1 MIKFLIKTN
10 KEKTKF
16 FEIFAFILLI
26 AISLVSPII
35 VHYFG
40 LKGTEYLPIF
50 FALSLGSYILNPL
63 PLITLSIISPLINS
77 IITGMPQIPILY
89 FLIFEG
95 FIFSIL
101 ISLLISLLKNKLSFF
116 ILAPLSFI
124 IARFS
129 SILIVFLLNENIAI
143 WFNGIVNGY
152 KGIIIN
158 SLFALASY
166 FILKNAKKN

>member
-1 MIKFLIKTN
+1 MIKFLTKTN
-10 KEKTKF
+10 NEKTKF

-26 AISLVSPII
+26 AISLISPII

-50 FALSLGSYILNPL
+50 FALSLGAYILNPIS
-63 PLITLSIISPLINS
+63 LITLSIISPLMNS
-77 IITGMPQIPILY
+77 ILTGMPQIPILY

-101 ISLLISLLKNKLSFF
+101 ISILKNKFPFF

-124 IARFS
+124 VARFS
-129 SILIVFLLNENIAI
+129 SILLAFLLNENIEI
-143 WFNGIVNGY
+143 WLNGIVNGY

-158 SLFALASY
+158 SIFALSAY
-166 FILKNAKKN
+166 FIFKDRFKI

>member
-1 MIKFLIKTN
+1 MIKYLIKEN

-16 FEIFAFILLI
+16 FEISAFILLI
-26 AISLVSPII
+26 AISLGSPIL

-63 PLITLSIISPLINS
+63 TLIILSIVSPLINLV
-77 IITGMPQIPILY
+77 ITGMPQVPILY

-101 ISLLISLLKNKLSFF
+101 ISSLKNKFPFF

-124 IARFS
+124 SARFS
-129 SILIVFLLNENIAI
+129 SILLVFLLNENIEI
-143 WFNGIVNGY
+143 WFNGIINGY
-152 KGIIIN
+152 KGIIVN
-158 SLFALASY
+158 SLFAIAAY
-166 FILKNAKKN
+166 FIFKNKFKI

>member
-1 MIKFLIKTN
+1 MKTN

-16 FEIFAFILLI
+16 FEISAFILLI
-26 AISLVSPII
+26 AISLGSPII

-50 FALSLGSYILNPL
+50 FALSLGSYILNPIS
-63 PLITLSIISPLINS
+63 LITLSIISPLMNS

-95 FIFSIL
+95 VIFSIL
-101 ISLLISLLKNKLSFF
+101 ISLLKNKLPFF
-116 ILAPLSFI
+116 ILSPLSFI

-129 SILIVFLLNENIAI
+129 SILLVFLLNENIEI

-152 KGIIIN
+152 KGIIVN
-158 SLFALASY
+158 SLFSLAVY
-166 FILKNAKKN
+166 FIFKNRLKNI

>member
-1 MIKFLIKTN
+1 MGRLT
-10 KEKTKF
+10 
-16 FEIFAFILLI
+16 
-26 AISLVSPII
+26 
-35 VHYFG
+35 
-40 LKGTEYLPIF
+40 
-50 FALSLGSYILNPL
+50 LNPL

-95 FIFSIL
+95 FIFSI
-101 ISLLISLLKNKLSFF
+101 LISLLKNKLSFF

>member
-10 KEKTKF
+10 NEKTKF
-16 FEIFAFILLI
+16 FEIFAFTLLI
-26 AISLVSPII
+26 AISLVSPIV

-50 FALSLGSYILNPL
+50 FALSLGAYILNPIS
-63 PLITLSIISPLINS
+63 LITLSIASPLINS

-89 FLIFEG
+89 FLILEG

-101 ISLLISLLKNKLSFF
+101 ISPLKNKFPFF

-124 IARFS
+124 VARFS
-129 SILIVFLLNENIAI
+129 SILLAFLLNENIAI

-158 SLFALASY
+158 SIFALAAY
-166 FILKNAKKN
+166 FIFKNRFKI

>member
-101 ISLLISLLKNKLSFF
+101 ISLLKNKLSFF

-129 SILIVFLLNENIAI
+129 SILIVFLLNENITI

>member
-10 KEKTKF
+10 NEKTKF

-26 AISLVSPII
+26 AISLGSPIV

-50 FALSLGSYILNPL
+50 FALSLGAYILNPIS
-63 PLITLSIISPLINS
+63 LITLSIASPLINS
-77 IITGMPQIPILY
+77 IITGMPKIPILY

-101 ISLLISLLKNKLSFF
+101 ISILKNKLQFF

-124 IARFS
+124 VARFS
-129 SILIVFLLNENIAI
+129 SILLVFLLNENIAI

-158 SLFALASY
+158 SIFALATY
-166 FILKNAKKN
+166 FIFKNRFQI

>member
-1 MIKFLIKTN
+1 MIKHIT
-10 KEKTKF
+10 KEKTKL
-16 FEIFAFILLI
+16 FEILAFILLI
-26 AISLVSPII
+26 GISLGSPIV

-50 FALSLGSYILNPL
+50 FALSLASYILNPL
-63 PLITLSIISPLINS
+63 SLITLAIVSPLINS

-101 ISLLISLLKNKLSFF
+101 ISLLKNKLPFF
-116 ILAPLSFI
+116 ILSPLSFI
-124 IARFS
+124 VARFS
-129 SILIVFLLNENIAI
+129 SILLVFLLKENIAI
-143 WFNGIVNGY
+143 WFNGFLKGY

-158 SLFALASY
+158 SLFAIATY
-166 FILKNAKKN
+166 FIFKNRLKNI

>member
-10 KEKTKF
+10 KEKIKF
-16 FEIFAFILLI
+16 FEISAFILLI
-26 AISLVSPII
+26 GISLVSPII

-101 ISLLISLLKNKLSFF
+101 ISLLKNKLSFF

>member
-1 MIKFLIKTN
+1 MIKHLIKEN
-10 KEKTKF
+10 KEKTNF
-16 FEIFAFILLI
+16 FEISAFILLI
-26 AISLVSPII
+26 AVSLGSPIL

-40 LKGTEYLPIF
+40 LRGTEYLPIF

-63 PLITLSIISPLINS
+63 TLIILSIVSPLINLV
-77 IITGMPQIPILY
+77 ITGMPQIPILY

-101 ISLLISLLKNKLSFF
+101 ISSLKNKFPFF

-124 IARFS
+124 SARLS
-129 SILIVFLLNENIAI
+129 SILLVFLLNENIGI
-143 WFNGIVNGY
+143 WFNGILNGY

-158 SLFALASY
+158 SLFAIATY
-166 FILKNAKKN
+166 FIFKNKFKI